1 MPSIGESIKRL
12 RKESGWTQQDLAK
25 RINRSPQVVSNWE
38 RGYSSV
44 DQNDIALLS
53 DVFKVPTDVI
63 MGKSGVVREANHY
76 YSLTEKDERDIAKDL
91 ERIMED
97 LDSDN
102 ALAFHG
108 EPLDDEDRELLKRS
122 LENSL
127 IVAKQLAKKKFTPK
141 KYRK

>member
-1 MPSIGESIKRL
+1 MPSIGDSIKKL
-12 RKESGWTQQDLAK
+12 RKENGWTQQDLAK

-53 DVFKVPTDVI
+53 DVFKVPADVI
-63 MGKSGVVREANHY
+63 MGKSGIVRETNHY
-76 YSLTEKDERDIAKDL
+76 YSLTERDERDIAKDL